1 MVSLM
6 ETAIG
11 ERLLK
16 VRALSEAVA
25 WYDVNIRPSNKRF
38 LMDLIRIKQL
48 RTQQI
53 AGDGDIIGTY
63 SMTTQQIA
71 KENPPAS
78 GRPKIAGQPYN
89 LEWNGDFFRQMFV
102 VVLNDSLVVESN
114 SESFTEMQAQ
124 DWWKDE
130 IMTLTDENLQIY
142 INWVKKDYIAYVRKT
157 LQLD

>member
-1 MVSLM
+1 M

-16 VRALSEAVA
+16 VRALSDAVA

-71 KENPPAS
+71 KENP
-78 GRPKIAGQPYN
+78 
-89 LEWNGDFFRQMFV
+89 LEWDGDFFRQMFV

-142 INWVKKDYIAYVRKT
+142 INWIKKDYIAYVRKT